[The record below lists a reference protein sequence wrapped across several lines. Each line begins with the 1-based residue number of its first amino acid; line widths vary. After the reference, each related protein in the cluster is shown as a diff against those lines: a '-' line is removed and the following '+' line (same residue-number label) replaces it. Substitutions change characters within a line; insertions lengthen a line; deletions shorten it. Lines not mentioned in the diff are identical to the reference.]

1 MVESTHPHPLLTQKL
16 SLVSKPF
23 DFIQPDLN
31 GDGARDLDPIGNLGN
46 VKLIVSIILYGT
58 YILKITILQREA
70 QKKNPL

>member
-46 VKLIVSIILYGT
+46 VKLIVSIIL
-58 YILKITILQREA
+58 IF
-70 QKKNPL
+70 